1 MDTVNLGHSMVP
13 PYALLICGKK
23 WKTMAVGFRKGRA
36 ARGTGGAMA
45 KWLLEDV
52 NLETIDGIARSVL
65 LSMCV
70 CVFDVL
76 LLVFQC
82 LCCCMFLFDKA
93 LVHRRFLHMMKDL
106 PAVLEIHF
114 VISTIVWMLDG
125 LLRSLVAPELWQPWK
140 PLKLIAVSWLLSVFK
155 RRRGS
160 TA

>member
-1 MDTVNLGHSMVP
+1 MRCLF
-13 PYALLICGKK
+13 
-23 WKTMAVGFRKGRA
+23 VGRNGRQWRWDF
-36 ARGTGGAMA
+36 AREELHEVRVG
-45 KWLLEDV
+45 EDV
-52 NLETIDGIARSVL
+52 NLETIDGIARNVL

-155 RRRGS
+155 RRS
-160 TA
+160 TSSACSTF

>member
-70 CVFDVL
+70 CVCV
-76 LLVFQC
+76 
-82 LCCCMFLFDKA
+82 MFCYWCFN
-93 LVHRRFLHMMKDL
+93 VC
-106 PAVLEIHF
+106 V
-114 VISTIVWMLDG
+114 
-125 LLRSLVAPELWQPWK
+125 VACFYLTRPSCTDDSC
-140 PLKLIAVSWLLSVFK
+140 I
-155 RRRGS
+155 
-160 TA
+160 